1 MHLEMDVPAINVQ
14 EYLLRYASLSSVL
27 NRGIIIHNKTK
38 IRLISEFLEAMEH
51 AVLEQDKSTRSSTA
65 AHDFL

>member
-1 MHLEMDVPAINVQ
+1 MHLEMDGPAINVQ
-14 EYLLRYASLSSVL
+14 EYLQRGASLSSVL
-27 NRGIIIHNKTK
+27 NRGIVLHKTK
-38 IRLISEFLEAMEH
+38 IRLISKFLEAMEH

>member
-1 MHLEMDVPAINVQ
+1 MHLEMDGPAINVQ
-14 EYLLRYASLSSVL
+14 EYLLRDASLSSVL
-27 NRGIIIHNKTK
+27 NRGIVLHKTK
-38 IRLISEFLEAMEH
+38 IRLISKFLEAMEH